1 MKIKILIFSLV
12 FFAININ
19 AQKKAFVEG
28 FFINKKNDTIKTK
41 FYVRTNL
48 YDDKFVS
55 LDSFYRRV
63 RYSNNEQLIEISTKD
78 IKYIEFI
85 DLKNNKVILTSH
97 DKESILNDDY
107 DLYVKVIEGK
117 ISWYQGISWDS
128 YNGLDLDSFFFRN
141 DINVIYKAG
150 FLDVSE
156 KNAVINLIGE
166 KDLNKIFIGD
176 KKINGGNLKKIKK
189 YIKEYNEYYNDN
201 IYLSPYYE

>member
-1 MKIKILIFSLV
+1 MKIKILILSLI
-12 FFAININ
+12 FFVINVN
-19 AQKKAFVEG
+19 AQKKVFVEG

-63 RYSNNEQLIEISTKD
+63 RYSNNEQLFEISTND

-97 DKESILNDDY
+97 VMEPILNDDY

-128 YNGLDLDSFFFRN
+128 YNGLDLDSFFFRK

-189 YIKEYNEYYNDN
+189 YIKEYNEYYKDN